1 MTSIGSAGDLVA
13 GSFTPK
19 ILATVLL
26 IAALAACGGAKKSAT
41 DTVEAAAKPVSVN
54 TATALAKDVPAGF
67 EETGT
72 FVADES
78 SDIAPPVAGR
88 VISTPVDVGAR
99 VKQGQVI
106 CELDHRDAELKLDQA
121 KALLAEATAGVR
133 QAQSR
138 IGWSSGAFDPSK
150 VPEVAAALA
159 NYQSAQAQAKLAAAD
174 AQRYAN
180 LVASGDVSKS
190 AYEKAR
196 TQQETAEAQANA
208 SKQQYEAA
216 SNAARQS
223 SEAISS
229 SQASLESVKAQ
240 LAQAEKGLADTT
252 IRAPFDGYV
261 TARPVAAGEY
271 VALTNKIATV
281 VRIGSLKLQLNTPE
295 QRASQAHLGDPVTA
309 RLDAYP
315 GRTFEGRVSAI
326 NQSVDPNSRVF
337 ILEARFDNPD
347 TALKPGMFATARV
360 RLPGGEM
367 GVFIPKAAV
376 VRDKTT
382 DSNQVFVIQN
392 GKSRLRVVSVGESD
406 GDMVRVLNGVTAGEV
421 IATNNQT
428 DLFDGAAVS
437 APTTPA
443 VSTLSTP
450 AAVPAL
456 STSAATKLGA
466 PAILSPVLFILATHA

>member
-1 MTSIGSAGDLVA
+1 MLTRNLTVTLAV
-13 GSFTPK
+13 T
-19 ILATVLL
+19 LATTL
-26 IAALAACGGAKKSAT
+26 ALTACSSTKKP
-41 DTVEAAAKPVSVN
+41 DTTADAPKPVAVT
-54 TATALAKDVPAGF
+54 TATAFSREVPADF
-67 EETGT
+67 QETGT

-121 KALLAEATAGVR
+121 RALLNEATAGVR

-138 IGWSSGAFDPSK
+138 IGWSSGAFDPGK

-159 NYQSAQAQAKLAAAD
+159 NYQSAQAEAKLAAAD
-174 AQRYAN
+174 SQRYAN
-180 LVASGDVSKS
+180 LVATGDVSRS
-190 AYEKAR
+190 AFEKAH

-208 SKQQYEAA
+208 AKQQYEAA

-240 LAQAEKGLADTT
+240 LAQAEKAVADTT
-252 IRAPFDGYV
+252 IRAPFDGYI

-271 VALTNKIATV
+271 VALTNKIATI
-281 VRIGSLKLQLNTPE
+281 VRIGSLKLQLQTPE
-295 QRASQAHLGDPVTA
+295 QRASLAHLGDAVTA

-315 GRTFEGRVSAI
+315 GRDFNGRISAI

-347 TALKPGMFATARV
+347 TALKPGMFATAHV
-360 RLPGGEM
+360 RLPGGVD
-367 GVFIPKAAV
+367 GVFVPKQAV

-382 DSNQVFVIQN
+382 DSNQLYVIQN
-392 GKSRLRVVSVGESD
+392 GKARLRVVSVGDPD
-406 GDMVRVLNGVTAGEV
+406 GDNIRILSG
-421 IATNNQT
+421 IAANDVVAVSNQIE
-428 DLFDGAAVS
+428 LFDGAVV
-437 APTTPA
+437 TP
-443 VSTLSTP
+443 
-450 AAVPAL
+450 
-456 STSAATKLGA
+456 KGGA
-466 PAILSPVLFILATHA
+466 

>member
-1 MTSIGSAGDLVA
+1 MLSVGKLRE
-13 GSFTPK
+13 
-19 ILATVLL
+19 
-26 IAALAACGGAKKSAT
+26 LAAAAFLFGAIAGCASKKKTAE
-41 DTVEAAAKPVSVN
+41 TVEVSKPVTVR
-54 TATALAKDVPAGF
+54 TATAISREVPAGF

-78 SDIAPPVAGR
+78 SDIAPLVAGR

-121 KALLAEATAGVR
+121 KAILAEATASVR

-138 IGWSSGAFDPSK
+138 IGWSTGAFDPNK

-159 NYQSAQAQAKLAAAD
+159 NYQSAQAQARLAAAD

-180 LVASGDVSKS
+180 LVATGDVSKS
-190 AYEKAR
+190 AYEKAH

-208 SKQQYEAA
+208 AKQQYEAA

-223 SEAISS
+223 SEAVST

-252 IRAPFDGYV
+252 IRAPFDGYI

-295 QRASQAHLGDPVTA
+295 QRASQAHLGDLVIA

-315 GRTFEGRVSAI
+315 GRMFEGRVSAI

-367 GVFIPKAAV
+367 GIFVPKAAV
-376 VRDKTT
+376 IRDKTT
-382 DSNQVFVIQN
+382 DSNQVFAIQD
-392 GKSRLRVVSVGESD
+392 GKAHLRVVSIGESD
-406 GDMVRVLNGVTAGEV
+406 GDLVRVMSGLSAGEAV
-421 IATNNQT
+421 ATNNQVE
-428 DLFDGAAVS
+428 LFDGVAVAATQTS
-437 APTTPA
+437 KMRGGQSWPQPPFRQLH
-443 VSTLSTP
+443 S
-450 AAVPAL
+450 
-456 STSAATKLGA
+456 SAALTFTGHTCTA
-466 PAILSPVLFILATHA
+466 